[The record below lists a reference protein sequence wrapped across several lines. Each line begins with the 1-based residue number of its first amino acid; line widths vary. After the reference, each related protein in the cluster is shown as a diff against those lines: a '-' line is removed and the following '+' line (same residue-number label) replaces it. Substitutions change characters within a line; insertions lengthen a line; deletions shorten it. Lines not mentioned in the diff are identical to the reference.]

1 MIEPYNPINKITMK
15 NMATVSQKVYNAQ
28 NNIMN
33 SVPVKYQYLV
43 TMYGELA
50 LAQHKIELSLDANE
64 VLSFEDW
71 HAIKELSTSATEE
84 ASTTKPI
91 ISKELKETVADLWSM
106 LKSDKNDEMKEVW
119 K

>member
-1 MIEPYNPINKITMK
+1 MNEPHNPINKITMK
-15 NMATVSQKVYNAQ
+15 NMATVSQRVYNAQ

-71 HAIKELSTSATEE
+71 HMIKELATQATEE
-84 ASTTKPI
+84 ASETKPI
-91 ISKELKETVADLWSM
+91 ISKELKETVTDIWSM
-106 LKSDKNDEMKEVW
+106 FKSGKNDDVKAVNS
-119 K
+119 